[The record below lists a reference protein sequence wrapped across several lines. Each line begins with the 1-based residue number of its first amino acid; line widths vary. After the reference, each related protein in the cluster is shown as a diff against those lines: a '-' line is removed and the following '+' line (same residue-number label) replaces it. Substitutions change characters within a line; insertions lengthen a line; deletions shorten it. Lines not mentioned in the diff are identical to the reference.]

1 MPCIIILMVRLEWE
15 AAAEEEEEEREW
27 VEVVVEVEVVFAT
40 ILLDSLLGD
49 SLALLAALFK
59 AVEVLIRKIGRQG
72 RQRLPRLV

>member
-27 VEVVVEVEVVFAT
+27 VEVVVEVVFAT

-49 SLALLAALFK
+49 SLALLAALIK
-59 AVEVLIRKIGRQG
+59 AVGVLIRKIGRQG